1 LWNFSR
7 NGKKVDDNG
16 KLRTLRILNG
26 DETRIGK
33 FLTRSNDKPDYGGF
47 PIAVTMPAKTC
58 IAEVGVYYV
67 IEEDEDREN
76 PLEINFNLL
85 PRRLAS

>member
-1 LWNFSR
+1 ME
-7 NGKKVDDNG
+7 KEVDDNG
-16 KLRTLRILNG
+16 KLQTLRILNG

-33 FLTRSNDKPDYGGF
+33 FLIRPNDKPDYGGF
-47 PIAVTMPAKTC
+47 PIAVTIPAKTC
-58 IAEVGVYYV
+58 IAEVEVYDV